1 MTISGPAT
9 IEDVARIAEVSIA
22 TVSRAIHLPEK
33 VAVSTRLKV
42 NQAIALTGYTTNA
55 MARSLRLG
63 KSNMILVVAPDI
75 GDPNFSS
82 ILVGLENEARA
93 HGYGVLIGHTQNDT
107 QRGMEYLKFFSSN
120 QAAGM
125 ILFTGILPFGHQT
138 LAARLPP
145 TVGVFE
151 PVFNGG
157 IPYVGVDDIA
167 GARKAVD
174 LLLSEGHRKIA
185 FIGATRNR
193 LAYQRRLIGCEAGLD
208 AAGIPA
214 SSRFILDGGGT
225 IESGRLAVDQLFLR
239 DTLPTA
245 FMCVNDQTAI
255 GVMLGLAARG
265 YDVPRDFSVIGFDDV
280 PQASF
285 MTPGLTTIRQPRG
298 LIGQHAM
305 ALLLQLL
312 SDDQPVETEILLRP
326 DVVVRNSVGPPRQ
339 R

>member
-1 MTISGPAT
+1 MSNSPAT

-42 NQAIALTGYTTNA
+42 NQAIALTGYTPNA

-93 HGYGVLIGHTQNDT
+93 HGYGVLIGHTQNDA

-125 ILFTGILPFGHQT
+125 ILFTGILPFGHQSMT
-138 LAARLPP
+138 ARLPP

-157 IPYVGVDDIA
+157 IPYVGVDDLE
-167 GARKAVD
+167 GARKAVE
-174 LLLSEGHRKIA
+174 LLISEGHRKIA
-185 FIGATRNR
+185 FIGENRSR
-193 LAYQRRLIGCEAGLD
+193 LAYSRRRLGCEAGLD

-214 SSRFILDGGGT
+214 ASRMAIDGDGT

-255 GVMLGLAARG
+255 GVMLGLTARG
-265 YDVPRDFSVIGFDDV
+265 YVVPRDFSVTGFDDV

-285 MTPGLTTIRQPRG
+285 IQPSLTTIRQPRG
-298 LIGQHAM
+298 LIGKHAM
-305 ALLLQLL
+305 TLLLQLL
-312 SDDQPVETEILLRP
+312 SDTQPEETEILLRP
-326 DVVVRNSVGPPRQ
+326 DLVVRNSVGPPPR